1 MIALTLISIAIVL
14 CLLSWLAM
22 LRDYSKL
29 KVPGPVP
36 LPLIGNGL
44 HFAVN
49 SQKFLTVMKELADKF
64 GNVYSIYLLSFRYF
78 MVFDVNFM
86 EGLLS
91 SSEFI
96 SKGRSYNFLKPW
108 LGSGLLT
115 ANGQRWKTHRK
126 FLTPTLH
133 FNILQN
139 FMPVFCK
146 NEKVLVKKLKKLADG
161 RPIDLFPIIALAA
174 LDNVTESIMGVDMN
188 AQIDTESKYVK
199 AVECISNITSSRM
212 RNSFLAVDAIFNL
225 TSLKKSQDNAL
236 KVLHGQTKKVIDARR
251 QELERLNIKTI
262 SDSSE
267 IGIKNKHAF
276 LDLLLLAEIN
286 GNKIDNEHIREE
298 VDTFMFE
305 GHDTT
310 ASGITFTLF
319 CLSKHKDIQEKI
331 YDEQKSIFGDDMQR
345 DPTYSELQQMKYLEM
360 VIKEALR
367 LYPSVPLIERK
378 MTQAADIAGFH
389 VPADTS
395 LVINI
400 FEMQRSPQ
408 VYEDPLDFRPERFDS
423 SVHRNAFSWV
433 PFSAGPRNCIGQKF
447 AMMELKI
454 TVAGIIKQFHLL
466 PAGAEP
472 KLAAELIL
480 RSQNGVHVKMIPR
493 DKP

>member
-1 MIALTLISIAIVL
+1 MIALTLIFIAIVL
-14 CLLSWLAM
+14 CLLSWLSM
-22 LRDYSKL
+22 LRDYKKL
-29 KVPGPVP
+29 KVRGPVP

-44 HFAVN
+44 HFAV
-49 SQKFLTVMKELADKF
+49 SSERFLPVMKELADKF
-64 GNVYSIYLLSFRYF
+64 GNVYSIYLSSFRYF
-78 MVFDVNFM
+78 MVLDSHFT

-96 SKGRSYNFLKPW
+96 EKGRSYNFLKPW

-115 ANGQRWKTHRK
+115 AKGQRWKTHRK

-139 FMPVFCK
+139 FVPVFCK
-146 NEKVLVKKLKKLADG
+146 NENILAKKLMKLADG
-161 RPIDLFPIIALAA
+161 RAIDIFPIIALAA
-174 LDNVTESIMGVDMN
+174 LDNVTESVMGVDMN
-188 AQIDTESKYVK
+188 AQTDTESKYVK
-199 AVECISNITSSRM
+199 AVECISNITASRM

-225 TSLKKSQDNAL
+225 TSLKKRQDDAL
-236 KVLHGQTKKVIDARR
+236 KVLHGQTKQVIDARLL
-251 QELERLNIKTI
+251 EIERLNIKTI
-262 SDSSE
+262 SDFSE

-286 GNKIDNEHIREE
+286 GKKIDNEHIREE

-319 CLSKHKDIQEKI
+319 CLSKHKDIQDKI
-331 YDEQKSIFGDDMQR
+331 YNEQKSIFGDDMKR

-378 MTQAADIAGFH
+378 ITQAADIAGFY
-389 VPADTS
+389 VPANTS
-395 LVINI
+395 IVLNI
-400 FEMQRSPQ
+400 FEMQRNPDIFK
-408 VYEDPLDFRPERFDS
+408 DPMDFRPERFDS
-423 SVHRNAFSWV
+423 SVNRNAFSWI

-454 TVAGIIKQFHLL
+454 TIAGIIKQFHLL
-466 PAGAEP
+466 PAGVEP
-472 KLAAELIL
+472 KLAADLIL
-480 RSQNGVHVKMIPR
+480 RSRNGVHVKMLPR
-493 DKP
+493 E